1 MEKYQEEKAINH
13 IPIPMKTQVRAHH
26 SIPAAPRHNIG
37 NLDKLRK
44 QEAGYQ
50 MKKMAEGIHL
60 NN

>member
-1 MEKYQEEKAINH
+1 M
-13 IPIPMKTQVRAHH
+13 MTQVRAHH

-50 MKKMAEGIHL
+50 MKHMAADINL
-60 NN
+60 NNQN